1 MACGLDE
8 IWYYNEDDGMTPN
21 KDFRI
26 TIIVYALWF
35 TI

>member
-1 MACGLDE
+1 MKYGT
-8 IWYYNEDDGMTPN
+8 IEDDGMTPN